1 MKTVIAI
8 VAGVL
13 FAGSAAMGA
22 DAAFENHLTNATM
35 VSPAQ
40 LYQVEQLKTD
50 AALGF
55 YSGEAETKAKDTDA
69 EKSSLS
75 ATSLFASGVYNVSN
89 IGLRAGATVNY
100 RTGDIKFDAV
110 SDTTTGETTEIKVD
124 FTDVVL
130 TPVVAYTA
138 GPVVIG
144 AAFDLHNETQ
154 KVEDADEVK
163 GTRTVFRPGVLFANN
178 DMEAG
183 LTYTSPNNKDAEF
196 NDDGEQTALS
206 QENPAEVTA
215 HGRYLLN
222 KELALGAILTNVNHK
237 AHDEDASKD
246 QMKLAGTVEANLG
259 AVKVDG
265 DLGYNTAF
273 YKNKDTMAEGNIGTI
288 ALGGGAD
295 YALNKDASIG
305 GGLGY
310 EFGSDSANDVDYA
323 VNELTVAVRGDMR
336 F

>member
-13 FAGSAAMGA
+13 FAGSAMSATF
-22 DAAFENHLTNATM
+22 DNHLTNTTM

-50 AALGF
+50 AALRYG
-55 YSGEAETKAKDTDA
+55 SAEGETKAKGTDA
-69 EKSSLS
+69 LKST
-75 ATSLFASGVYNVSN
+75 ATATNLFASGIYNVSN

-100 RTGDIKFDAV
+100 
-110 SDTTTGETTEIKVD
+110 TTGATKADTVVG
-124 FTDVVL
+124 TDVVEGKTDDTQVIL

-144 AAFDLHNETQ
+144 AALDVYQESE
-154 KVEDADEVK
+154 KAEGADEVK
-163 GTRTVFRPGVLFANN
+163 GSRNVFRPGVLFANS

-183 LTYTSPNNKDAEF
+183 LTYTSPNRKDAEF
-196 NDDGEQTALS
+196 NDDFEQTSLS
-206 QENPAEVTA
+206 QYNAAEVTA
-215 HGRYLLN
+215 HGRYALN
-222 KELALGAILTNVNHK
+222 KELAVGGIITNVNY
-237 AHDEDASKD
+237 AAISEDTFKD
-246 QMKLAGTVEANLG
+246 QMQVAGTVEANLG

-273 YKNKDTMAEGNIGTI
+273 YKNKDVMAEGSIGTI

-295 YALNKDASIG
+295 YALNKDASVG

-323 VNELTVAVRGDMR
+323 VNQLTLAVRGDMR